1 MQCAWQSEWEPLIEV
16 LRREVKPALGCT
28 EPIAVA
34 LAAAHC
40 RRLLRSVPSRLQVWV
55 SGNLFKNGMGV
66 GVPGTGMNGLSIAAA
81 VGAVA
86 GDADAGL
93 EVLRAIDAADVAL
106 ARDLLPATSID
117 VKLVAEV
124 LYVEVLAE
132 ADGHQARV
140 IICTDHTRVV
150 LMERDG
156 EVLHSQSREPAAQ
169 VQKQAGMS
177 LQTILQ
183 FASQVPLASIAFIR
197 EAASLNQALADEGL
211 RGYGLRIGQMLTSQ
225 IEKRVLSDDLMTLAM
240 RLSSAAT
247 DAFAASGAGCQCSP
261 DCLFVDAVGSF
272 PNLTFGTPPF
282 PGGASSRAACP
293 GSVLCRVLVWSTR

>member
-66 GVPGTGMNGLSIAAA
+66 GVPGTGMNGLPIAAA

-86 GDADAGL
+86 GVADAGL

-117 VKLVAEV
+117 VKSVAEV

-132 ADGHQARV
+132 ADGH
-140 IICTDHTRVV
+140 H
-150 LMERDG
+150 L
-156 EVLHSQSREPAAQ
+156 
-169 VQKQAGMS
+169 
-177 LQTILQ
+177 
-183 FASQVPLASIAFIR
+183 
-197 EAASLNQALADEGL
+197 
-211 RGYGLRIGQMLTSQ
+211 Y
-225 IEKRVLSDDLMTLAM
+225 
-240 RLSSAAT
+240 
-247 DAFAASGAGCQCSP
+247 
-261 DCLFVDAVGSF
+261 
-272 PNLTFGTPPF
+272 
-282 PGGASSRAACP
+282 
-293 GSVLCRVLVWSTR
+293 